1 MISNIDKT
9 ESERLNQKLRDI
21 VTGKYQ
27 SPAKQRNNFF
37 STNLNHVQNEDSNL
51 SIVPNGTKDSNGVKH
66 YTLEKNAPAYL
77 PGAEKLFTVRNN
89 IVENQIKSI
98 NKQSERN
105 EYYTQKY
112 KDTPK
117 TYEGYMNHAAYVG
130 DDEKR
135 WLEEQAAQY
144 ATADDLKKKYN
155 ENNAEMVYLSK
166 AQDNLLNKMKE
177 VDEGGIEYGKYA
189 NKYGKLQIQRDE
201 IALEQKTL
209 PYKISEQARITAI
222 NERNKYYSEKYK
234 DTPKTYEGYMKHA
247 QYVSSDEREWLE
259 KQAEQY
265 ATPEDYK
272 KEADKASADYN
283 YLNSIKADVQGNGGV
298 ASNKLED
305 LISEANTNYN
315 KYKSSARKKEY
326 EEKTKD
332 IIEGDARVR
341 SIVQQ
346 YYAYQKNSEQRKS
359 DNGEAVRIDL
369 KSGNKYT
376 PEQEQRIVE
385 NFNNLANEG
394 YDPKALYTYYD
405 RAMQEQASIE
415 NLQKIQQDAMNN
427 PVGAS
432 AWSVLDNA
440 VGSVGDA
447 FKYIGAGIAEGV
459 TGEYQWINTYDT
471 AAARVNTVRSTVS
484 DKIGADI
491 GNETAGKVASFLYQT
506 GMSLADFA
514 ATLPLN
520 LVPGVGTG
528 LQMVLLSTE
537 AGTAAAKDAYENTGK
552 ASNALMTG
560 VAAGIAEA
568 FFEKFSIEN
577 LKAFEAVSPD
587 SLKSVLKNAGKQM
600 FTEASEEGLTTIA
613 NTMTDC
619 IINGNMSSIAL
630 EYQGYIDEGY
640 TKEEATAKCAENFG
654 KQVLLDAAGGA
665 VSGGVLGGTVSGI
678 SYAKGKINSNIDMKK
693 SAEEIGKEV
702 MSDENFDINLLL
714 EQAKNSSNEKAENI
728 AKSIEKKM
736 SGNKNYKVNSVDV
749 GNLMKLIGA
758 ESLKNTISENTDVKN
773 DGVAANEENIN
784 TISKEEITEHIKYN
798 FGNSHKNG
806 ITATDNKGKSVVIV
820 GFESSARYYGEADNK
835 VRVIADDGRVY
846 NADSLTFN
854 LPEYQSLIN
863 AAKNF
868 DTNGAGTLVQEYGD
882 YVNYKG
888 KESNINNYIDTFT
901 QLYEAGKM
909 GARYNRV
916 AAMKY
921 YGKYIDAIGPQRAM
935 LAVEA
940 GNKDSDLFFNNEEK
954 LARIDRSSNVKAN
967 VYVEK
972 SAEETVNLNEGTR
985 LALEKLSE
993 MTGKEIILTADM
1005 DENGRIDFRN
1015 GKIYIRASLDGNYIL
1030 PVAMHESMHSFRR
1043 ESPKDYRL
1051 IRNFVV
1057 DYLYASGHDVMK
1069 MADNVKINYGD
1080 RLTTNEDCIEE
1091 IVCNSIMAIAGDE
1104 SAMHKALQVAKADEG
1119 VLQKLANAI
1128 KNLASKIKE
1137 FIITHTTNEAAQAF
1151 VNDVK
1156 ALDKL
1161 AEMFSDA
1168 ADNIKAKSEE
1178 VITNEQKN
1186 NTGKGVENVKY
1197 SIDKHF
1203 AEKYD
1208 KWDKKSTGFAFRVG
1222 STSRVLRKLGVN
1234 NKDITWDSSKII
1246 KIKEKHPE
1254 MTDSIIK
1261 QVPNILENPI
1271 IVMESNTVN
1280 GRLVL
1285 FGDVYDSKNNP
1296 VLVALELNPT
1306 DRGGKNLNVIKVAS
1320 AYGKEKNL
1328 QNFINKSKIL
1338 YVEPN
1343 KKRTHMW
1350 LRVNRLQ
1357 LPLLSSSTYGFFN
1370 NSISQNSKNVNTK
1383 NDESSNDI
1391 KYSMGGLKA
1400 ETADKSALEK
1410 AMELEKDGTDSEKI
1424 RKETGWFKGYD
1435 GKWRFEIDNSELEFK
1450 TDIEKNRA
1458 AAIELAKMKVKSAE
1472 LEEKIVNN
1480 TATKAE
1486 ENEYYNLDE
1495 KMIEYRKGVKLSD
1508 VINHPKL
1515 FEAYPQLKNVDVYY
1529 EISSVNRG
1537 VYSSNGNVIMLNPMH
1552 TIDEQKEAII
1562 HEIQHAIQRI
1572 EDFANGSNLEYWKN
1586 LGYSDEEAMA
1596 MYYNTAGEREARDV
1610 SARRDYNAEQ
1620 RKNIRPDIDRKDVV
1634 FANSGD
1640 PVYSA
1645 DENIMQNDFEEK
1657 VDQIENNTYN
1667 SNDVVIMGRTPK
1679 VLQDIGF
1686 NSLPV
1691 AMTKNH
1697 IYSVAVSEAR
1707 AKNEGRY
1714 KKNTNYHDL
1723 GFNTVK
1729 QIYNK
1734 ISDPLMVIAHPDFT
1748 NKESRDS
1755 THKVIALVDLSVNN
1769 KQVIAP
1775 IVVDFESRY
1784 NKKIIDVNLVAT
1796 YFNKNNIHDL
1806 IKEAIAL
1813 ENNNQVG
1820 FYYLDKKRTQSIIK
1834 QKGYQLPSVLNNLSS
1849 NIIIRKI
1856 DSNVNKKINKITQSK
1871 QFVRWFGDWQNS
1883 PKSAS
1888 KVVDGNGEPLVVYHQ
1903 TGNDFTVFDTKHTG
1917 AGEFDSEMPTGIF
1930 MKPTSDNIGL
1940 SGNKQMALY
1949 ANIRNPL
1956 TVNNRAELV
1965 RFYEQNIDGYKEAR
1979 DYISSIDSE
1988 YKQKYEQA
1996 EAEEDAEYSKL
2007 WTAREQG
2014 KITEDEYQKA
2024 IESNALDELEEEW
2037 HNKVNEASKEA
2048 KSLIDDYFRNSNYD
2062 GVIVNNDVGSFGRST
2077 KTYIAF
2083 ENTQVKSATD
2093 NIGTFDGKNPDI
2105 RYSIDDTKQ
2114 EEVDFRKALTREEW
2128 ASFYSSLNKY
2138 NQRDNLKISK
2148 NGILI
2153 PDEHNTQDYKLVYY
2167 NGNYQS
2173 PKVLAVYKLKNFDYT
2188 IHDNQMDFEELL
2200 NELRRSDENDKYAK
2214 AILANNT
2221 KVFGTVFERYGGH
2234 GWVTIDNTRE
2244 SVSDRRNIKET
2255 ADGAGTYENSER
2267 EVSGGLS
2274 EDKISDIRYAI
2285 DDTLNDWLDDL
2296 PEGIDYE
2303 KVVEK
2308 NPVVAVAKIYN
2319 SASKTAES
2327 GLRQSQNV
2335 RLEEKDYLRIADK
2348 IMDKYGIKGKY
2359 NPNYKQELAE
2369 QLTGFI
2375 EHIGEKGSNFTDV
2388 FEELVNDCK
2397 GGILLSGEYDTTLM
2411 KDEREFV
2418 LDLIHDKTL
2427 FIRPRDI
2434 QQIEEDYGSV
2444 ANYRKKMFG
2453 KTNVAIKTKE
2463 SGRGYYIEDVIA
2475 LVEEYYPYLLDEN
2488 ADGDMGYLWLENLV
2502 NNVLKPK
2509 YKNPYFDG
2517 ENSFYE
2523 TPETATVQMAFD
2535 CTTEIIN
2542 QKTSRFKADKRADK
2556 KLIRKLETSQ
2566 KEAVKLATELAATK
2580 NKQYRQELKEA
2591 KERNTELWKTNSELR
2606 QQKNEEHRK
2615 RVEHARQMFR
2625 KNIKEKQKTREQRNK
2640 NAELRKQNEAYR
2652 AIVASNY
2659 RTIREEYNEGR
2670 NKTLYIQ
2677 KLGRM
2682 CDRLTKRLDGKARNN
2697 EYIPDSLKGPI
2708 VDVLRCFTAKNAK
2721 GDTPAVFGEWNRIKE
2736 VGDRVADLER
2746 EYAKLNSGKNP
2757 KLDNQPASFF
2767 DITSIHYKADVME
2780 RLSELS
2786 QKLKGRNIY
2795 TLTSDE
2801 LYAIYD
2807 TMQELE
2813 ESLKDAVQI
2822 IVDGKKQ
2829 NFMALANTAI
2839 EEVKNNKSITDYSKM
2854 RNVVAAPFKQLG
2866 KSYITTHLDPVRYG
2880 RMLSNYNDD
2889 SIIYKMFSDLHKGE
2903 NHAIALQHEA
2913 ISRIKE
2919 VTIKY
2924 SDEVKKIQN
2933 EDVKEFDFRDVE
2945 TGRRVPIT
2953 QGVLLAIYLTDR
2965 QKSGHIHLL
2974 GGTDVSYGNKAK
2986 HFTVLPNF
2994 ELDNMKLKRTAK
3006 EHPNKVR
3013 FTASDLQNIESYV
3026 EKNKVLMELASA
3038 ISEVYNQ
3045 TLKQEINEVSMAKYG
3060 MKIATVKNYYPL
3072 QVYGD
3077 AGKYEKVLETES
3089 YDTRL
3094 KSRGFTKKREW
3105 SSTPIVIEDALR
3117 KYVKQVRE
3125 VSEYCGM
3132 VIPIE
3137 NFKKVYNYSDGTQ
3150 TLHSTIKDRYGVTA
3164 EHYIDKLIGDLQQR
3178 ADTIDNTFLDKI
3190 QSNFMGMKIAFN
3202 FGSMIKQVSAFP
3214 LANRYF
3220 GAKNVSLAAMNLF
3233 RNKVDFDLYDKYTSY
3248 LWYRKEGNG
3257 TVVGELSREMSLVN
3271 KWQDT
3276 FDFVGKMDNR
3286 VVASLLYAAELHVE
3300 QTTDLKKGTDAFYRE
3315 VARQFEKCIDET
3327 QPNNM
3332 VTSKPQYLRNKNL
3345 RRLSLNAFR
3354 SQNMAI
3360 GNTIFDS
3367 FFEMKARMADDKIN
3381 STAESKA
3388 TKKAAVLKFVSCCS
3402 GAISAN
3408 LLLGALSLLSS
3419 ICLYHRWD
3427 DLFDDEGNISAKNIG
3442 FSYINEVLNGIFGS
3456 FAMGD
3461 YLYSAVSSVI
3471 DIGKTYYGLQVMN
3484 VDSINDMVNDLISG
3498 KALDALKTLLDCL
3511 GIPGTNFARFG
3522 SSIYAYYND
3531 VAKGSGRI
3539 ITDSKGNVVTDYLH
3553 YYIVED
3559 KKDGNSSRAEHYE
3572 NMWKEILIEEKGK
3585 TESEA
3590 TDYIKSKIV
3599 TALSADDDIEE
3610 AGVAK
3615 ANGNLADYE
3624 KYRQKVI
3631 DYGFDSKDVQKAIDR
3646 FIKSEAKLVSEI
3658 EDNEDRKQE
3667 LIDNGFNEKGA
3678 EFVINKINESKSYD
3692 ETGSTS
3698 VFDDTSE
3705 ENELVMYSYS
3715 DLFDALINGD
3725 TENYSMIE
3733 NYLIEKGGK
3742 TKQEIKSAMRS
3753 TSRTDKLWGEYIEAS
3768 TGNDRQRTRELVT
3781 QLTRI
3786 YGSWENAKTAL
3797 KKYQNKIK

>member
-37 STNLNHVQNEDSNL
+37 STKLNHVQNEDSNL

-89 IVENQIKSI
+89 IVENQIESI

-117 TYEGYMNHAAYVG
+117 TYEGYMNHAQYVSS
-130 DDEKR
+130 DERK
-135 WLEEQAAQY
+135 WLEKQAEQY
-144 ATADDLKKKYN
+144 ATAEDYKKEADKAKADYNYYKILGEKVKNESVYYQYVSASKYAQQKQSDLQNSADKIEKRMN
-155 ENNAEMVYLSK
+155 E
-166 AQDNLLNKMKE
+166 AQDSERIAESKGKE
-177 VDEGGIEYGKYA
+177 
-189 NKYGKLQIQRDE
+189 
-201 IALEQKTL
+201 
-209 PYKISEQARITAI
+209 
-222 NERNKYYSEKYK
+222 KYYEEKYK

-247 QYVSSDEREWLE
+247 PYVSEEERQWLE
-259 KQAEQY
+259 SQADEF
-265 ATPEDYK
+265 ATSEDYK
-272 KEADKASADYN
+272 KEIEKAKAEHAYLYN
-283 YLNSIKADVQGNGGV
+283 IYKENESNGTTASKSDRKIDDGIISKLNEISKYE
-298 ASNKLED
+298 SKL
-305 LISEANTNYN
+305 
-315 KYKSSARKKEY
+315 RKKEY

-359 DNGEAVRIDL
+359 DNDEAVRIDL

-394 YDPKALYTYYD
+394 YDPKELYTYYD

-447 FKYIGAGIAEGV
+447 FKYIGAGIAEEV

-577 LKAFEAVSPD
+577 LKAFEVVSPD

-600 FTEASEEGLTTIA
+600 FTELTEEGLTTIA
-613 NTMTDC
+613 NTLTDS
-619 IINGNMSSIAL
+619 IINGDMSSIAL

-640 TKEEATAKCAENFG
+640 TKDEATAKCAGSFV

-678 SYAKGKINSNIDMKK
+678 SYAKGKINTNIDMKK

-714 EQAKNSSNEKAENI
+714 EQAKNSSNEKAESI

-773 DGVAANEENIN
+773 DGVTANEGNIN
-784 TISKEEITEHIKYN
+784 TVSKEEITEHIKYN
-798 FGNSHKNG
+798 FGSSHKNG

-854 LPEYQSLIN
+854 LPEYQSLMN

-868 DTNGAGTLVQEYGD
+868 DTNGAGLLLREYGD
-882 YVNYKG
+882 YVNFKG

-954 LARIDRSSNVKAN
+954 LVRIDRSSNVKAN

-972 SAEETVNLNEGTR
+972 SAEETVNLDEGTR

-1015 GKIYIRASLDGNYIL
+1015 SKIYIRASLDGNYIL
-1030 PVAMHESMHSFRR
+1030 PVAMHEAMHSIRR
-1043 ESPKDYRL
+1043 ESLKDYRL

-1080 RLTTNEDCIEE
+1080 RLTTNEDWNEDCIEE

-1161 AEMFSDA
+1161 AEMFSNA

-1186 NTGKGVENVKY
+1186 NTGKGVESGDVKY
-1197 SIDKHF
+1197 SIK
-1203 AEKYD
+1203 ENVKNKVSGEIYD
-1208 KWDKKSTGFAFRVG
+1208 KVVVLDTNIFKGIPPRNWGKTFRNFISKHLIGKKFLTFDENGKEEIIEFAKPNERVTKNGANNSHKVIDKLSRKSDRNSKLVIVHSDEVINISEKENENAEHSHQWLDENGWEFRNAFVMDKYG
-1222 STSRVLRKLGVN
+1222 KIYSVTLNIAKS
-1234 NKDITWDSSKII
+1234 KDGR
-1246 KIKEKHPE
+1246 
-1254 MTDSIIK
+1254 
-1261 QVPNILENPI
+1261 NILYDINKINE
-1271 IVMESNTVN
+1271 V
-1280 GRLVL
+1280 GY
-1285 FGDVYDSKNNP
+1285 GDVLSNAKGKRSSHINP
-1296 VLVALELNPT
+1296 
-1306 DRGGKNLNVIKVAS
+1306 
-1320 AYGKEKNL
+1320 
-1328 QNFINKSKIL
+1328 NF
-1338 YVEPN
+1338 V
-1343 KKRTHMW
+1343 
-1350 LRVNRLQ
+1350 
-1357 LPLLSSSTYGFFN
+1357 N
-1370 NSISQNSKNVNTK
+1370 NSISQSENNVNTK

-1435 GKWRFEIDNSELEFK
+1435 GKWRFEIDDSELEFK

-1472 LEEKIVNN
+1472 LEEKIVND

-1562 HEIQHAIQRI
+1562 HEIQHAIQGI
-1572 EDFANGSNLEYWKN
+1572 ENFANGSNLEYWKN

-1610 SARRDYNAEQ
+1610 SARRDYNEEQ

-1640 PVYSA
+1640 AGYLTDKDFTKYDNLETLDDKEIKVYNKRGWAYGLFNREDMKLLNEKFSELDKRLNGKTDNMLA
-1645 DENIMQNDFEEK
+1645 DGTRVVEI
-1657 VDQIENNTYN
+1657 NNKIVSIGGTYN
-1667 SNDVVIMGRTPK
+1667 DPE
-1679 VLQDIGF
+1679 
-1686 NSLPV
+1686 
-1691 AMTKNH
+1691 
-1697 IYSVAVSEAR
+1697 IYSVFEINAYHEYEAERIKDDIKYVQTGNGRNRYSFEELGKLIENYNGKENVRFYSSTDYSYIRGRTEKGAR
-1707 AKNEGRY
+1707 AISTGDFSRY
-1714 KKNTNYHDL
+1714 GY
-1723 GFNTVK
+1723 
-1729 QIYNK
+1729 
-1734 ISDPLMVIAHPDFT
+1734 
-1748 NKESRDS
+1748 NKES
-1755 THKVIALVDLSVNN
+1755 
-1769 KQVIAP
+1769 
-1775 IVVDFESRY
+1775 
-1784 NKKIIDVNLVAT
+1784 
-1796 YFNKNNIHDL
+1796 NIR
-1806 IKEAIAL
+1806 
-1813 ENNNQVG
+1813 G
-1820 FYYLDKKRTQSIIK
+1820 
-1834 QKGYQLPSVLNNLSS
+1834 
-1849 NIIIRKI
+1849 
-1856 DSNVNKKINKITQSK
+1856 
-1871 QFVRWFGDWQNS
+1871 
-1883 PKSAS
+1883 
-1888 KVVDGNGEPLVVYHQ
+1888 
-1903 TGNDFTVFDTKHTG
+1903 
-1917 AGEFDSEMPTGIF
+1917 
-1930 MKPTSDNIGL
+1930 TSD
-1940 SGNKQMALY
+1940 
-1949 ANIRNPL
+1949 ANAKGE
-1956 TVNNRAELV
+1956 VSAV
-1965 RFYEQNIDGYKEAR
+1965 Q
-1979 DYISSIDSE
+1979 
-1988 YKQKYEQA
+1988 
-1996 EAEEDAEYSKL
+1996 
-2007 WTAREQG
+2007 
-2014 KITEDEYQKA
+2014 
-2024 IESNALDELEEEW
+2024 LDEDTSDI
-2037 HNKVNEASKEA
+2037 K
-2048 KSLIDDYFRNSNYD
+2048 Y
-2062 GVIVNNDVGSFGRST
+2062 
-2077 KTYIAF
+2077 
-2083 ENTQVKSATD
+2083 ATD
-2093 NIGTFDGKNPDI
+2093 
-2105 RYSIDDTKQ
+2105 DT
-2114 EEVDFRKALTREEW
+2114 
-2128 ASFYSSLNKY
+2128 
-2138 NQRDNLKISK
+2138 I
-2148 NGILI
+2148 
-2153 PDEHNTQDYKLVYY
+2153 
-2167 NGNYQS
+2167 
-2173 PKVLAVYKLKNFDYT
+2173 
-2188 IHDNQMDFEELL
+2188 
-2200 NELRRSDENDKYAK
+2200 
-2214 AILANNT
+2214 
-2221 KVFGTVFERYGGH
+2221 
-2234 GWVTIDNTRE
+2234 
-2244 SVSDRRNIKET
+2244 
-2255 ADGAGTYENSER
+2255 
-2267 EVSGGLS
+2267 
-2274 EDKISDIRYAI
+2274 
-2285 DDTLNDWLDDL
+2285 NDWLDDEST
-2296 PEGIDYE
+2296 PQGIDYE
-2303 KVVEK
+2303 KAVEK
-2308 NPVVAVAKIYN
+2308 NPVIAVAKIYK
-2319 SASKTAES
+2319 SAAQTAKS
-2327 GLRQSQNV
+2327 GLAQGKNV
-2335 RLEEKDYLRIADK
+2335 KLDEKEYLRIAGS
-2348 IMDKYGIKGKY
+2348 IMQTYGIKGKY
-2359 NPNYKQELAE
+2359 NPNYKKELAS
-2369 QLTGFI
+2369 QLKNFVDS
-2375 EHIGEKGSNFTDV
+2375 IGKKDANFTDL

-2411 KDEREFV
+2411 KEEREFV
-2418 LDLIHDKTL
+2418 LDMLQGKVLLIK
-2427 FIRPRDI
+2427 PRDV

-2453 KTNVAIKTKE
+2453 KTYVVVKNKE
-2463 SGRGYYIEDVIA
+2463 SGKGYYIEDVITHI
-2475 LVEEYYPYLLDEN
+2475 EENYPYLLNEN
-2488 ADGDMGYLWLENLV
+2488 ADGDMGYLWLEDLV

-2509 YKNPYFDG
+2509 YKNPYFEG

-2523 TPETATVQMAFD
+2523 TPETAAIQMAFE
-2535 CTTEIIN
+2535 CASEIIN
-2542 QKTSRFKADKRADK
+2542 AKAEKLKADTKADK
-2556 KLIRKLETSQ
+2556 KLIKEFETSQ
-2566 KEAVKLATELAATK
+2566 KEAINIATEIAEAK

-2591 KERNTELWKTNSELR
+2591 KERNIKLWKRNAKLSKQMKSLSIYKLYEDQKDKNTVLR
-2606 QQKNEEHRK
+2606 GKN
-2615 RVEHARQMFR
+2615 AY
-2625 KNIKEKQKTREQRNK
+2625 RNK
-2640 NAELRKQNEAYR
+2640 IIKAQK
-2652 AIVASNY
+2652 AIIASHY
-2659 RTIREEYNEGR
+2659 KTIREEYNENR
-2670 NKTLYIQ
+2670 EKTLYLN
-2677 KLGRM
+2677 KLGKM
-2682 CDRLTKRLDGKARNN
+2682 CDRLTKRLDGKAKNN
-2697 EYIPDSLKGPI
+2697 EYIPDNLKGPI
-2708 VDVLRCFTAKNAK
+2708 IDVLSCFTVKNAKNA
-2721 GDTPAVFGEWNRIKE
+2721 TPGYFGEWNRLKE
-2736 VGDRVADLER
+2736 VGERVAELESAYR
-2746 EYAKLNSGKNP
+2746 ELNKDKSANEEKS
-2757 KLDNQPASFF
+2757 KSSFI
-2767 DITSIHYKADVME
+2767 DIESIHYKVGVMKQLE
-2780 RLSELS
+2780 N
-2786 QKLKGRNIY
+2786 LKALVKGHNIY
-2795 TLTSDE
+2795 TLTSNE
-2801 LYAIYD
+2801 LVAIYD
-2807 TMQELE
+2807 TMQMLD
-2813 ESLKDAVQI
+2813 ESLRDAVQI
-2822 IVDGKKQ
+2822 IVDGRKQ
-2829 NFMALANTAI
+2829 NFMELANEAMQ
-2839 EEVKNNKSITDYSKM
+2839 EVKNNKARVDYSKM
-2854 RNVVAAPFKQLG
+2854 KNVLAAPAKQLG
-2866 KSYITTHLDPVRYG
+2866 KSFVATHLDPVRYG
-2880 RMLSNYNDD
+2880 RMLSNYHDD
-2889 SIIYKMFSDLHKGE
+2889 SIIYKLFSGLHEGE
-2903 NHAIALQHEA
+2903 NKAITIQQKA
-2913 ISRIKE
+2913 INRIKK
-2919 VTIKY
+2919 VTLKYKKEIKG
-2924 SDEVKKIQN
+2924 IQN
-2933 EDVKEFDFRDVE
+2933 EDVKEFDFRDAV
-2945 TGRRVPIT
+2945 TGKRVPIT
-2953 QGVLLAIYLTDR
+2953 KGVLLAIYLTDR

-2974 GGTDVSYGNKAK
+2974 GGTEETYANKAE
-2986 HFTVLPNF
+2986 HYTVLPNL
-2994 ELDNMKLKRTAK
+2994 ELSNKNLKRTAN
-3006 EHPNKVR
+3006 ENSHKVR
-3013 FTASDLQNIESYV
+3013 FNVESLKRIEKYVQND
-3026 EKNKVLMELASA
+3026 KVLMELATA

-3060 MKIATVKNYYPL
+3060 MKIATVKDYYPL
-3072 QVYGD
+3072 QVYRD
-3077 AGKYEKVLETES
+3077 AGKYEKNLETEFH
-3089 YDTRL
+3089 DTRL
-3094 KSRGFTKKREW
+3094 KSRGFTKQRQW
-3105 SSTPIVIEDALR
+3105 SATPIVIDDALR
-3117 KYVKQVRE
+3117 NFVKQVKS
-3125 VSEYCGM
+3125 VSEYCGLL
-3132 VIPIE
+3132 IPIE
-3137 NFKKVYNYSDGTQ
+3137 NFKKVYNYSDGSA
-3150 TLHSTIKDRYGVTA
+3150 TLHSTIKERYGVSA
-3164 EHYIDKLIGDLQQR
+3164 EHYIDKLIGDLQNR
-3178 ADTIDNTFLDKI
+3178 ADTTDRTILDKI

-3233 RNKVDFDLYDKYTSY
+3233 RNKVDVDLYDKYTSY

-3257 TVVGELSREMSLVN
+3257 TVIGELSKEMSLTSKGMGFLDIVS
-3271 KWQDT
+3271 
-3276 FDFVGKMDNR
+3276 KMDNR
-3286 VVASLLYAAELHVE
+3286 VVTSLLYAAELHVE
-3300 QTTDLKKGTDAFYRE
+3300 QTTDLKRGTDAFYRE

-3332 VTSKPQYLRNKNL
+3332 MTSKPQYLRNKAL
-3345 RRLSLNAFR
+3345 RLLSLNAFR

-3360 GNTIFDS
+3360 GNTMLDS
-3367 FFEMKARMADDKIN
+3367 FLEMKARMNDYKNN
-3381 STAESKA
+3381 STVEA
-3388 TKKAAVLKFVSCCS
+3388 KKARKEAILKFVSCCS

-3427 DLFDDEGNISAKNIG
+3427 DLFEDEGNISAKNIG
-3442 FSYINEVLNGIFGS
+3442 LSYINEVLNGIFGS

-3461 YLYSAVSSVI
+3461 YLYDAVSSAI
-3471 DIGKTYYGLQVMN
+3471 DKDKTFYGLQVMS
-3484 VDSINDMVNDLISG
+3484 VDSINDMIQNITSG
-3498 KALDALKTLLDCL
+3498 KYWEFVKVFFDCV
-3511 GIPGTNFARFG
+3511 GVPVTNAARLAT
-3522 SSIYAYYND
+3522 SAMAYSKDLTN
-3531 VAKGSGRI
+3531 GRI
-3539 ITDSKGNVVTDYLH
+3539 ITDNKGNVNTDYLH

-3559 KKDGNSSRAEHYE
+3559 KKSGNDTRAEHYE
-3572 NMWKEILIEEKGK
+3572 NMWKEILIEEEGK

-3590 TDYIKSKIV
+3590 TSYIKNKIV

-3631 DYGFDSKDVQKAIDR
+3631 DCGFDSKDVQKAIDR

-3678 EFVINKINESKSYD
+3678 EFVINKINESKSDD

-3705 ENELVMYSYS
+3705 ENELVMYRYS

-3742 TKQEIKSAMRS
+3742 TKKEIKSAMRS

>member
-37 STNLNHVQNEDSNL
+37 STKLNHVQNEDSNL

-135 WLEEQAAQY
+135 WLEEQAEQY
-144 ATADDLKKKYN
+144 ATADDYKREAAKAKADYNYYKILGEKVKNDSVYYQYVSASKYAQQKQSDLQNSADKIEKRMN
-155 ENNAEMVYLSK
+155 E
-166 AQDNLLNKMKE
+166 AQDSERIAESKGKE
-177 VDEGGIEYGKYA
+177 
-189 NKYGKLQIQRDE
+189 
-201 IALEQKTL
+201 
-209 PYKISEQARITAI
+209 
-222 NERNKYYSEKYK
+222 KYYEEKYK

-247 QYVSSDEREWLE
+247 PYVSEEERQWLE
-259 KQAEQY
+259 SQADEF
-265 ATPEDYK
+265 ATSEDYK
-272 KEADKASADYN
+272 KEIEKAKAEHAYLYN
-283 YLNSIKADVQGNGGV
+283 IYKENESNGTTVSKSDAKVEDSIISKLNEISKYE
-298 ASNKLED
+298 SKL
-305 LISEANTNYN
+305 
-315 KYKSSARKKEY
+315 RKKEY

-359 DNGEAVRIDL
+359 DNDEAVRIDL

-394 YDPKALYTYYD
+394 YDPKELYTYYD

-447 FKYIGAGIAEGV
+447 FKYIGAGIAEEV

-491 GNETAGKVASFLYQT
+491 GNETAGKVSSFLYQT

-613 NTMTDC
+613 NTLTDS
-619 IINGNMSSIAL
+619 IINGDMSAIAL

-640 TKEEATAKCAENFG
+640 TKDEATAKCAENFG

-665 VSGGVLGGTVSGI
+665 VSGGVLGGSVSGI
-678 SYAKGKINSNIDMKK
+678 SYAKGKINTNIDMKK

-714 EQAKNSSNEKAENI
+714 EQAKNSGSEKAVSI

-773 DGVAANEENIN
+773 DGVAANEGNIN
-784 TISKEEITEHIKYN
+784 TVSKEEITEHIKYN

-854 LPEYQSLIN
+854 LLEYQSLMN

-868 DTNGAGTLVQEYGD
+868 DTNGAGLLLQEYGD
-882 YVNYKG
+882 YVNFKG

-1043 ESPKDYRL
+1043 ESLKDYRL

-1161 AEMFSDA
+1161 AEMFSNA

-1186 NTGKGVENVKY
+1186 NTGKGVESGDVKY
-1197 SIDKHF
+1197 SIK
-1203 AEKYD
+1203 ENVKNKVSGEIYD
-1208 KWDKKSTGFAFRVG
+1208 KVVVLDTNIFKGIPPRNWGKTFRNFISKHLIGKKFLTFDENGKEEIIEFAKPNERVTKNGANNSHKVIDKLSRKSDRNSKLVIVHSDEVINISEKENENAEHSHQWLDENGWEFRNAFVMDKYG
-1222 STSRVLRKLGVN
+1222 KIYSVTLNIAKS
-1234 NKDITWDSSKII
+1234 KDGR
-1246 KIKEKHPE
+1246 
-1254 MTDSIIK
+1254 
-1261 QVPNILENPI
+1261 NILYDINKINE
-1271 IVMESNTVN
+1271 V
-1280 GRLVL
+1280 GY
-1285 FGDVYDSKNNP
+1285 GDVLSNAKGKRSSHINP
-1296 VLVALELNPT
+1296 
-1306 DRGGKNLNVIKVAS
+1306 
-1320 AYGKEKNL
+1320 
-1328 QNFINKSKIL
+1328 NF
-1338 YVEPN
+1338 V
-1343 KKRTHMW
+1343 
-1350 LRVNRLQ
+1350 
-1357 LPLLSSSTYGFFN
+1357 N
-1370 NSISQNSKNVNTK
+1370 NSISQSKNNVNTK

-1450 TDIEKNRA
+1450 TDIKKNRA

-1552 TIDEQKEAII
+1552 TIDEQKESII
-1562 HEIQHAIQRI
+1562 HEIQHAIQGI
-1572 EDFANGSNLEYWKN
+1572 ENFANGSNLEYWKN

-1645 DENIMQNDFEEK
+1645 DENIMQKDFEEK

-1667 SNDVVIMGRTPK
+1667 SNDVVIMGKTPK
-1679 VLQDIGF
+1679 ILQDIGL

-1707 AKNEGRY
+1707 AKSEGRY
-1714 KKNTNYHDL
+1714 KKNTNYHNL

-1729 QIYNK
+1729 KIYEK
-1734 ISDPLMVIAHPDFT
+1734 ISNPLMIIAHPDFT
-1748 NKESRDS
+1748 NKASRDS
-1755 THKVIALVDLSVNN
+1755 THKVIVLVDLSVNN

-1775 IVVDFESRY
+1775 IAVDFEGIY

-1796 YFNKNNIHDL
+1796 YFNKNNINDL

-1813 ENNNQVG
+1813 ENDNKIG

-1834 QKGYQLPSVLNNLSS
+1834 HAGYQLPRILNNLSS

-1856 DSNVNKKINKITQSK
+1856 DSNVNKKINKITQSQ
-1871 QFVRWFGDWQNS
+1871 QFVRWFGDWQNK
-1883 PKSAS
+1883 PKTAS

-1930 MKPTSDNIGL
+1930 MKPTSDNIGV

-2048 KSLIDDYFRNSNYD
+2048 KSLIDDYFKTSKYD
-2062 GVIVNNDVGSFGRST
+2062 GVIVKNDAGSFGRTT

-2083 ENTQVKSATD
+2083 SNTQVKSATD
-2093 NIGTFDGKNPDI
+2093 NIGTFDGRNSDI
-2105 RYSIDDTKQ
+2105 KYATDDT
-2114 EEVDFRKALTREEW
+2114 
-2128 ASFYSSLNKY
+2128 
-2138 NQRDNLKISK
+2138 I
-2148 NGILI
+2148 
-2153 PDEHNTQDYKLVYY
+2153 
-2167 NGNYQS
+2167 
-2173 PKVLAVYKLKNFDYT
+2173 
-2188 IHDNQMDFEELL
+2188 
-2200 NELRRSDENDKYAK
+2200 
-2214 AILANNT
+2214 
-2221 KVFGTVFERYGGH
+2221 
-2234 GWVTIDNTRE
+2234 
-2244 SVSDRRNIKET
+2244 
-2255 ADGAGTYENSER
+2255 
-2267 EVSGGLS
+2267 
-2274 EDKISDIRYAI
+2274 
-2285 DDTLNDWLDDL
+2285 NDWLDDEST
-2296 PEGIDYE
+2296 PQGIDYE
-2303 KVVEK
+2303 KAVEK
-2308 NPVVAVAKIYN
+2308 NPVIAVAKIYK
-2319 SASKTAES
+2319 SAAQTAKS
-2327 GLRQSQNV
+2327 GLAQGKNV
-2335 RLEEKDYLRIADK
+2335 KLDEKEYLRIAGS
-2348 IMDKYGIKGKY
+2348 IMQTYGIKGKY
-2359 NPNYKQELAE
+2359 NPNYKKELAS
-2369 QLTGFI
+2369 QLKNFVDS
-2375 EHIGEKGSNFTDV
+2375 IGKKDANFTDL
-2388 FEELVNDCK
+2388 FEEFVNDCK
-2397 GGILLSGEYDTTLM
+2397 GGILLSGEYDKTLM
-2411 KDEREFV
+2411 REEREFV

-2453 KTNVAIKTKE
+2453 KTYVAVKNKE
-2463 SGRGYYIEDVIA
+2463 SGKGYYIEDVITHI
-2475 LVEEYYPYLLDEN
+2475 EENYPYLLNEN
-2488 ADGDMGYLWLENLV
+2488 ADGDMGYLWLEDLV

-2509 YKNPYFDG
+2509 YKNPYFEG

-2523 TPETATVQMAFD
+2523 TPETAAIQMAFE
-2535 CTTEIIN
+2535 CASKIIN
-2542 QKTSRFKADKRADK
+2542 AKTEKLKADTKADK
-2556 KLIRKLETSQ
+2556 KLIKEIETSQ
-2566 KEAVKLATELAATK
+2566 KEAINIATEIAEAK

-2591 KERNTELWKTNSELR
+2591 KERNTELWKRNAKLSQE
-2606 QQKNEEHRK
+2606 KKEEHRK
-2615 RVEHARQMFR
+2615 RVEHSRELFSR
-2625 KNIKEKQKTREQRNK
+2625 LNKEKSKVRVEKNK
-2640 NAELRKQNEAYR
+2640 NAYRNKIIEAQK
-2652 AIVASNY
+2652 AIIASHY
-2659 RTIREEYNEGR
+2659 KTIREEYNENR
-2670 NKTLYIQ
+2670 EKTLYLN
-2677 KLGRM
+2677 KLGKM
-2682 CDRLTKRLDGKARNN
+2682 CDRLTKRLDGKAKNN
-2697 EYIPDSLKGPI
+2697 EYIPDNLKGPI
-2708 VDVLRCFTAKNAK
+2708 IDVLSCFTVKNAKNA
-2721 GDTPAVFGEWNRIKE
+2721 TPGYFGEWNRLKE
-2736 VGDRVADLER
+2736 VGERVAELESAYR
-2746 EYAKLNSGKNP
+2746 ELNKDKSANEEKS
-2757 KLDNQPASFF
+2757 KSSFI
-2767 DITSIHYKADVME
+2767 DIESIHYKVGVMKQLE
-2780 RLSELS
+2780 N
-2786 QKLKGRNIY
+2786 LKALVKGHNIY
-2795 TLTSDE
+2795 TLTSNE
-2801 LYAIYD
+2801 LVAIYD
-2807 TMQELE
+2807 TMQMLD

-2822 IVDGKKQ
+2822 IVDGRKQ
-2829 NFMALANTAI
+2829 NFMALANEAMQ
-2839 EEVKNNKSITDYSKM
+2839 EVKNNKSITDYSKM

-2866 KSYITTHLDPVRYG
+2866 KSYITTHLDTVRYG
-2880 RMLSNYNDD
+2880 RMLSNYHDD
-2889 SIIYKMFSDLHKGE
+2889 SIIYKLFSGLHEGE
-2903 NHAIALQHEA
+2903 NKAITIQQKA

-2919 VTIKY
+2919 VTLKYEKEIKG
-2924 SDEVKKIQN
+2924 IQN

-2953 QGVLLAIYLTDR
+2953 KGVLLAIYLTDR

-2974 GGTDVSYGNKAK
+2974 GGTEETYANKEG
-2986 HFTVLPNF
+2986 HYTVLPNL
-2994 ELDNMKLKRTAK
+2994 ELSNKKLKRTAT
-3006 EHPNKVR
+3006 ENSHKVR
-3013 FTASDLQNIESYV
+3013 FNVESLKRIEKYVQND
-3026 EKNKVLMELASA
+3026 KVLMELATA

-3060 MKIATVKNYYPL
+3060 MKIATVKDYYPL
-3072 QVYGD
+3072 QVYRD
-3077 AGKYEKVLETES
+3077 AGKYEKNLETEFH
-3089 YDTRL
+3089 DTRL
-3094 KSRGFTKKREW
+3094 KSRGFTKQRQW
-3105 SSTPIVIEDALR
+3105 SATPIVIDDALR
-3117 KYVKQVRE
+3117 NFVKQVKS
-3125 VSEYCGM
+3125 VSEYCGLL
-3132 VIPIE
+3132 IPIE
-3137 NFKKVYNYSDGTQ
+3137 NFKKVYNYSDGSA
-3150 TLHSTIKDRYGVTA
+3150 TLHSTIKERYGVSA
-3164 EHYIDKLIGDLQQR
+3164 EHYIDKLIGDLQNR
-3178 ADTIDNTFLDKI
+3178 ADTTDRTILDKI

-3233 RNKVDFDLYDKYTSY
+3233 RNKVDFDLYNKYTSY

-3257 TVVGELSREMSLVN
+3257 TVIGELSKEMSLTN
-3271 KWQDT
+3271 KGMGFLDI
-3276 FDFVGKMDNR
+3276 VSKMDNR
-3286 VVASLLYAAELHVE
+3286 VVSSLLYAAELHVE

-3315 VARQFEKCIDET
+3315 VARQFEKCIDES

-3332 VTSKPQYLRNKNL
+3332 ITSKPQYLRNKAL
-3345 RRLSLNAFR
+3345 RLLSLNAFR

-3360 GNTIFDS
+3360 GNTMLDS
-3367 FFEMKARMADDKIN
+3367 FLEMKARMNDYKNN
-3381 STAESKA
+3381 STVEA
-3388 TKKAAVLKFVSCCS
+3388 KKARKEAILKFVSCCA
-3402 GAISAN
+3402 GAFCSN

-3442 FSYINEVLNGIFGS
+3442 LSYINEVLNGIFGS

-3461 YLYSAVSSVI
+3461 YLYDAVSSAI
-3471 DIGKTYYGLQVMN
+3471 DKDKTFYGLQVMS
-3484 VDSINDMVNDLISG
+3484 VDSINDMIQNITSG
-3498 KALDALKTLLDCL
+3498 KYWEFLKVFGDCV
-3511 GIPGTNFARFG
+3511 GVPVTNAARLIT
-3522 SSIYAYYND
+3522 SAMAYSKDLTN
-3531 VAKGSGRI
+3531 GRI
-3539 ITDSKGNVVTDYLH
+3539 ITDNKGNVNTDYLH

-3559 KKDGNSSRAEHYE
+3559 KKSGNDTRAEHYE

-3590 TDYIKSKIV
+3590 TSYIKNKIV

-3658 EDNEDRKQE
+3658 EGEDERKQE
-3667 LIDNGFNEKGA
+3667 LMDNGFNENGA
-3678 EFVINKINESKSYD
+3678 EFVINKINESKSDD
-3692 ETGSTS
+3692 ETVSTS

-3705 ENELVMYSYS
+3705 ENELVMYRYS

-3742 TKQEIKSAMRS
+3742 TKKEIKSAMRS

>member
-1 MISNIDKT
+1 
-9 ESERLNQKLRDI
+9 
-21 VTGKYQ
+21 
-27 SPAKQRNNFF
+27 
-37 STNLNHVQNEDSNL
+37 
-51 SIVPNGTKDSNGVKH
+51 
-66 YTLEKNAPAYL
+66 
-77 PGAEKLFTVRNN
+77 
-89 IVENQIKSI
+89 
-98 NKQSERN
+98 
-105 EYYTQKY
+105 
-112 KDTPK
+112 
-117 TYEGYMNHAAYVG
+117 
-130 DDEKR
+130 
-135 WLEEQAAQY
+135 
-144 ATADDLKKKYN
+144 
-155 ENNAEMVYLSK
+155 
-166 AQDNLLNKMKE
+166 
-177 VDEGGIEYGKYA
+177 
-189 NKYGKLQIQRDE
+189 
-201 IALEQKTL
+201 
-209 PYKISEQARITAI
+209 
-222 NERNKYYSEKYK
+222 
-234 DTPKTYEGYMKHA
+234 
-247 QYVSSDEREWLE
+247 
-259 KQAEQY
+259 
-265 ATPEDYK
+265 
-272 KEADKASADYN
+272 
-283 YLNSIKADVQGNGGV
+283 
-298 ASNKLED
+298 
-305 LISEANTNYN
+305 
-315 KYKSSARKKEY
+315 
-326 EEKTKD
+326 
-332 IIEGDARVR
+332 
-341 SIVQQ
+341 
-346 YYAYQKNSEQRKS
+346 
-359 DNGEAVRIDL
+359 
-369 KSGNKYT
+369 
-376 PEQEQRIVE
+376 
-385 NFNNLANEG
+385 
-394 YDPKALYTYYD
+394 
-405 RAMQEQASIE
+405 
-415 NLQKIQQDAMNN
+415 
-427 PVGAS
+427 
-432 AWSVLDNA
+432 
-440 VGSVGDA
+440 
-447 FKYIGAGIAEGV
+447 
-459 TGEYQWINTYDT
+459 
-471 AAARVNTVRSTVS
+471 
-484 DKIGADI
+484 
-491 GNETAGKVASFLYQT
+491 
-506 GMSLADFA
+506 
-514 ATLPLN
+514 
-520 LVPGVGTG
+520 
-528 LQMVLLSTE
+528 
-537 AGTAAAKDAYENTGK
+537 
-552 ASNALMTG
+552 
-560 VAAGIAEA
+560 
-568 FFEKFSIEN
+568 
-577 LKAFEAVSPD
+577 
-587 SLKSVLKNAGKQM
+587 M

-665 VSGGVLGGTVSGI
+665 VSGGVLGGSVSGI
-678 SYAKGKINSNIDMKK
+678 SYAKGKINTNIDMKK

-702 MSDENFDINLLL
+702 MSGENFDINLLL
-714 EQAKNSSNEKAENI
+714 EQAKNSGSEKAVSI

-854 LPEYQSLIN
+854 LPEYQSLMN

-882 YVNYKG
+882 YVNFKG
-888 KESNINNYIDTFT
+888 KESDINNYIDTFT

-1156 ALDKL
+1156 VLDKL

-1186 NTGKGVENVKY
+1186 NTDKGVENVKY

-1306 DRGGKNLNVIKVAS
+1306 DRGGKSLNVIKVAS

-1435 GKWRFEIDNSELEFK
+1435 GKWRFEIDNSELKFK

-1562 HEIQHAIQRI
+1562 HEIQHAIQGI
-1572 EDFANGSNLEYWKN
+1572 EDFANGSSLEYWEN

-1596 MYYNTAGEREARDV
+1596 MYYNTGGEREARDV

-1640 PVYSA
+1640 AGYSA

-1775 IVVDFESRY
+1775 ILVDYESIY
-1784 NKKIIDVNLVAT
+1784 SKKRMDVNLVAT
-1796 YFNKNNIHDL
+1796 YFNKNNINDL

-1834 QKGYQLPSVLNNLSS
+1834 RTGYQLPRRLNNLSS

-1856 DSNVNKKINKITQSK
+1856 DSNVNKKINKITQSQ
-1871 QFVRWFGDWQNS
+1871 QFVRWFGDWQNK
-1883 PKSAS
+1883 PKTAS

-1930 MKPTSDNIGL
+1930 MKPTNSNIGL

-2037 HNKVNEASKEA
+2037 HNKVNEASKKA

-2083 ENTQVKSATD
+2083 ENTQVKSATN
-2093 NIGTFDGKNPDI
+2093 NIGTFDGKNP
-2105 RYSIDDTKQ
+2105 
-2114 EEVDFRKALTREEW
+2114 
-2128 ASFYSSLNKY
+2128 
-2138 NQRDNLKISK
+2138 
-2148 NGILI
+2148 
-2153 PDEHNTQDYKLVYY
+2153 
-2167 NGNYQS
+2167 
-2173 PKVLAVYKLKNFDYT
+2173 
-2188 IHDNQMDFEELL
+2188 
-2200 NELRRSDENDKYAK
+2200 
-2214 AILANNT
+2214 
-2221 KVFGTVFERYGGH
+2221 
-2234 GWVTIDNTRE
+2234 
-2244 SVSDRRNIKET
+2244 
-2255 ADGAGTYENSER
+2255 
-2267 EVSGGLS
+2267 
-2274 EDKISDIRYAI
+2274 DIRYAI

-2388 FEELVNDCK
+2388 FEEMVNDCK

-2444 ANYRKKMFG
+2444 AKYRKKMFG

-2523 TPETATVQMAFD
+2523 TPETAAVQMAFD

-2542 QKTSRFKADKRADK
+2542 QQTSRFKADKNM
-2556 KLIRKLETSQ
+2556 LIGMIIVVTFRSDGFGKQIHPVGTAAQGNFPKRRKIFNG
-2566 KEAVKLATELAATK
+2566 KEILCCTLS
-2580 NKQYRQELKEA
+2580 L
-2591 KERNTELWKTNSELR
+2591 S
-2606 QQKNEEHRK
+2606 
-2615 RVEHARQMFR
+2615 
-2625 KNIKEKQKTREQRNK
+2625 
-2640 NAELRKQNEAYR
+2640 R
-2652 AIVASNY
+2652 AI
-2659 RTIREEYNEGR
+2659 
-2670 NKTLYIQ
+2670 
-2677 KLGRM
+2677 
-2682 CDRLTKRLDGKARNN
+2682 
-2697 EYIPDSLKGPI
+2697 
-2708 VDVLRCFTAKNAK
+2708 
-2721 GDTPAVFGEWNRIKE
+2721 
-2736 VGDRVADLER
+2736 
-2746 EYAKLNSGKNP
+2746 
-2757 KLDNQPASFF
+2757 
-2767 DITSIHYKADVME
+2767 
-2780 RLSELS
+2780 
-2786 QKLKGRNIY
+2786 
-2795 TLTSDE
+2795 
-2801 LYAIYD
+2801 
-2807 TMQELE
+2807 
-2813 ESLKDAVQI
+2813 
-2822 IVDGKKQ
+2822 
-2829 NFMALANTAI
+2829 
-2839 EEVKNNKSITDYSKM
+2839 
-2854 RNVVAAPFKQLG
+2854 
-2866 KSYITTHLDPVRYG
+2866 
-2880 RMLSNYNDD
+2880 
-2889 SIIYKMFSDLHKGE
+2889 
-2903 NHAIALQHEA
+2903 
-2913 ISRIKE
+2913 
-2919 VTIKY
+2919 
-2924 SDEVKKIQN
+2924 
-2933 EDVKEFDFRDVE
+2933 
-2945 TGRRVPIT
+2945 
-2953 QGVLLAIYLTDR
+2953 
-2965 QKSGHIHLL
+2965 
-2974 GGTDVSYGNKAK
+2974 
-2986 HFTVLPNF
+2986 
-2994 ELDNMKLKRTAK
+2994 
-3006 EHPNKVR
+3006 
-3013 FTASDLQNIESYV
+3013 
-3026 EKNKVLMELASA
+3026 
-3038 ISEVYNQ
+3038 
-3045 TLKQEINEVSMAKYG
+3045 
-3060 MKIATVKNYYPL
+3060 
-3072 QVYGD
+3072 
-3077 AGKYEKVLETES
+3077 
-3089 YDTRL
+3089 
-3094 KSRGFTKKREW
+3094 
-3105 SSTPIVIEDALR
+3105 
-3117 KYVKQVRE
+3117 
-3125 VSEYCGM
+3125 
-3132 VIPIE
+3132 
-3137 NFKKVYNYSDGTQ
+3137 
-3150 TLHSTIKDRYGVTA
+3150 
-3164 EHYIDKLIGDLQQR
+3164 
-3178 ADTIDNTFLDKI
+3178 
-3190 QSNFMGMKIAFN
+3190 
-3202 FGSMIKQVSAFP
+3202 
-3214 LANRYF
+3214 
-3220 GAKNVSLAAMNLF
+3220 
-3233 RNKVDFDLYDKYTSY
+3233 
-3248 LWYRKEGNG
+3248 
-3257 TVVGELSREMSLVN
+3257 
-3271 KWQDT
+3271 
-3276 FDFVGKMDNR
+3276 
-3286 VVASLLYAAELHVE
+3286 
-3300 QTTDLKKGTDAFYRE
+3300 
-3315 VARQFEKCIDET
+3315 
-3327 QPNNM
+3327 
-3332 VTSKPQYLRNKNL
+3332 
-3345 RRLSLNAFR
+3345 
-3354 SQNMAI
+3354 
-3360 GNTIFDS
+3360 
-3367 FFEMKARMADDKIN
+3367 
-3381 STAESKA
+3381 
-3388 TKKAAVLKFVSCCS
+3388 
-3402 GAISAN
+3402 
-3408 LLLGALSLLSS
+3408 
-3419 ICLYHRWD
+3419 
-3427 DLFDDEGNISAKNIG
+3427 
-3442 FSYINEVLNGIFGS
+3442 
-3456 FAMGD
+3456 
-3461 YLYSAVSSVI
+3461 
-3471 DIGKTYYGLQVMN
+3471 
-3484 VDSINDMVNDLISG
+3484 
-3498 KALDALKTLLDCL
+3498 
-3511 GIPGTNFARFG
+3511 NFARLQPFNLFLRLN
-3522 SSIYAYYND
+3522 IHKLNLTC
-3531 VAKGSGRI
+3531 VVKHRI
-3539 ITDSKGNVVTDYLH
+3539 GDSLMYHNARY
-3553 YYIVED
+3553 
-3559 KKDGNSSRAEHYE
+3559 RC
-3572 NMWKEILIEEKGK
+3572 
-3585 TESEA
+3585 
-3590 TDYIKSKIV
+3590 
-3599 TALSADDDIEE
+3599 
-3610 AGVAK
+3610 
-3615 ANGNLADYE
+3615 NG
-3624 KYRQKVI
+3624 VI
-3631 DYGFDSKDVQKAIDR
+3631 DFRY
-3646 FIKSEAKLVSEI
+3646 
-3658 EDNEDRKQE
+3658 
-3667 LIDNGFNEKGA
+3667 A
-3678 EFVINKINESKSYD
+3678 ERLPWYKR
-3692 ETGSTS
+3692 
-3698 VFDDTSE
+3698 
-3705 ENELVMYSYS
+3705 
-3715 DLFDALINGD
+3715 LFPH
-3725 TENYSMIE
+3725 
-3733 NYLIEKGGK
+3733 
-3742 TKQEIKSAMRS
+3742 
-3753 TSRTDKLWGEYIEAS
+3753 
-3768 TGNDRQRTRELVT
+3768 
-3781 QLTRI
+3781 
-3786 YGSWENAKTAL
+3786 
-3797 KKYQNKIK
+3797 

>member
-117 TYEGYMNHAAYVG
+117 TYEGYMNHA
-130 DDEKR
+130 
-135 WLEEQAAQY
+135 
-144 ATADDLKKKYN
+144 
-155 ENNAEMVYLSK
+155 
-166 AQDNLLNKMKE
+166 
-177 VDEGGIEYGKYA
+177 
-189 NKYGKLQIQRDE
+189 
-201 IALEQKTL
+201 
-209 PYKISEQARITAI
+209 
-222 NERNKYYSEKYK
+222 
-234 DTPKTYEGYMKHA
+234 

-265 ATPEDYK
+265 ATADDYKREAAKAKADYNYYKILGEKVKNDSVYYQYVSASKYAQQKQSDLQNSADKIKDRKDEADNRIKAAESKGKEKYYEEKYKDTPKTYEGYMKHAPYVSEEERQWLESQADEFATSEDYK
-272 KEADKASADYN
+272 KEIEKAKAEHAYLYN
-283 YLNSIKADVQGNGGV
+283 IYKENESNGTTASKSDAKVEDSIISKLNEISKYE
-298 ASNKLED
+298 SKL
-305 LISEANTNYN
+305 
-315 KYKSSARKKEY
+315 RKKEY

-332 IIEGDARVR
+332 IIDGDARVR

-359 DNGEAVRIDL
+359 DNDEAVRIDL

-447 FKYIGAGIAEGV
+447 FKYIGAGIAENV

-600 FTEASEEGLTTIA
+600 FTEASEEGLTTIT

-665 VSGGVLGGTVSGI
+665 VSGGVLGGSVSGI
-678 SYAKGKINSNIDMKK
+678 SYAKGKINTNIDMKK

-773 DGVAANEENIN
+773 DGVTANKENIN
-784 TISKEEITEHIKYN
+784 TVSKEEITEHIKYN

-854 LPEYQSLIN
+854 LPEYQSLMN

-882 YVNYKG
+882 YVNFKG
-888 KESNINNYIDTFT
+888 KESDINNYIDTFT

-972 SAEETVNLNEGTR
+972 SAEEMVNLDEGTR

-1161 AEMFSDA
+1161 AEMFSNA

-1186 NTGKGVENVKY
+1186 NTGKGVESGDVKY
-1197 SIDKHF
+1197 SIK
-1203 AEKYD
+1203 ENVKNKVSGEIYD
-1208 KWDKKSTGFAFRVG
+1208 KVVVLDTNIFKGIPPRNWGKTFRNFISKHLIGKKFLTFDENGKEEIIEFAKPNERVTKNGANNSHKVIDKLSRKSDRNSKLVIVHSDEVINISEKENENAEHSHQWLDENGWEFRNAFVMDKYG
-1222 STSRVLRKLGVN
+1222 KIYSVTLNIAKS
-1234 NKDITWDSSKII
+1234 KDGR
-1246 KIKEKHPE
+1246 
-1254 MTDSIIK
+1254 
-1261 QVPNILENPI
+1261 NILYDINKINE
-1271 IVMESNTVN
+1271 V
-1280 GRLVL
+1280 GY
-1285 FGDVYDSKNNP
+1285 GDVLSNAKGKRSSHINP
-1296 VLVALELNPT
+1296 
-1306 DRGGKNLNVIKVAS
+1306 
-1320 AYGKEKNL
+1320 
-1328 QNFINKSKIL
+1328 NF
-1338 YVEPN
+1338 V
-1343 KKRTHMW
+1343 T
-1350 LRVNRLQ
+1350 
-1357 LPLLSSSTYGFFN
+1357 
-1370 NSISQNSKNVNTK
+1370 NSISQSKNNVNTK

-1400 ETADKSALEK
+1400 ETADKSALKK

-1472 LEEKIVNN
+1472 LEEKIVND

-1562 HEIQHAIQRI
+1562 HEIQHAIQGI
-1572 EDFANGSNLEYWKN
+1572 ENFANGSNLEYWKN

-1645 DENIMQNDFEEK
+1645 NENIMQNDFEEK

-1667 SNDVVIMGRTPK
+1667 SNDVVIMGKTPK
-1679 VLQDIGF
+1679 ILQDIGL

-1707 AKNEGRY
+1707 AKSEGRY
-1714 KKNTNYHDL
+1714 KKNTNYHNL

-1729 QIYNK
+1729 KIYEK
-1734 ISDPLMVIAHPDFT
+1734 ISNPLMIIAHPDFT
-1748 NKESRDS
+1748 NKASRDS
-1755 THKVIALVDLSVNN
+1755 THKVIVLVDLSVNN

-1775 IVVDFESRY
+1775 IAVDFEGIY

-1796 YFNKNNIHDL
+1796 YFNKNNINDL

-1813 ENNNQVG
+1813 ENDNKIG

-1834 QKGYQLPSVLNNLSS
+1834 HAGYQLPRILNNLSS

-1856 DSNVNKKINKITQSK
+1856 DSNVNKKINKITQSQ
-1871 QFVRWFGDWQNS
+1871 QFVRWFGDWQNK
-1883 PKSAS
+1883 PKTAS

-1930 MKPTSDNIGL
+1930 MKPTNSNIGL

-1949 ANIRNPL
+1949 ANIRNPFIA
-1956 TVNNRAELV
+1956 NSRKELV
-1965 RFYEQNIDGYKEAR
+1965 DFYIKNIDGYSDAKNEVKR
-1979 DYISSIDSE
+1979 IDSE
-1988 YKQKYEQA
+1988 YKQKFQDEMKRENQ
-1996 EAEEDAEYSKL
+1996 EYQKL
-2007 WTAREQG
+2007 WVARKNGE
-2014 KITEDEYQKA
+2014 ISEEEYQKA
-2024 IESNALDELEEEW
+2024 VSRDALDDLLEEW
-2037 HNKVNEASKEA
+2037 HNKVNEASKKA
-2048 KSLIDDYFRNSNYD
+2048 KSLIDDYFRSSNYD

-2093 NIGTFDGKNPDI
+2093 NIGTFDGKN
-2105 RYSIDDTKQ
+2105 
-2114 EEVDFRKALTREEW
+2114 
-2128 ASFYSSLNKY
+2128 
-2138 NQRDNLKISK
+2138 
-2148 NGILI
+2148 
-2153 PDEHNTQDYKLVYY
+2153 
-2167 NGNYQS
+2167 
-2173 PKVLAVYKLKNFDYT
+2173 
-2188 IHDNQMDFEELL
+2188 
-2200 NELRRSDENDKYAK
+2200 
-2214 AILANNT
+2214 
-2221 KVFGTVFERYGGH
+2221 
-2234 GWVTIDNTRE
+2234 
-2244 SVSDRRNIKET
+2244 
-2255 ADGAGTYENSER
+2255 
-2267 EVSGGLS
+2267 
-2274 EDKISDIRYAI
+2274 SDIRYAV
-2285 DDTLNDWLDDL
+2285 DDTINDWLDDEST
-2296 PEGIDYE
+2296 PQGIDYE
-2303 KVVEK
+2303 KAVEK
-2308 NPVVAVAKIYN
+2308 NPVIAVAKIYK
-2319 SASKTAES
+2319 SAAQTAKS
-2327 GLRQSQNV
+2327 GLAQGKNV
-2335 RLEEKDYLRIADK
+2335 KLDEKEYLRIAGS
-2348 IMDKYGIKGKY
+2348 IMQTYGIKGKY
-2359 NPNYKQELAE
+2359 NPNYKKELAS
-2369 QLTGFI
+2369 QLKNFVDS
-2375 EHIGEKGSNFTDV
+2375 IGKKDANFTDL

-2397 GGILLSGEYDTTLM
+2397 GGILLSGEFDKTLM
-2411 KDEREFV
+2411 REEREFV
-2418 LDLIHDKTL
+2418 LDMLQGKVLLIK
-2427 FIRPRDI
+2427 PRDV

-2453 KTNVAIKTKE
+2453 KTYVAVKNKE
-2463 SGRGYYIEDVIA
+2463 SGKGYYIEDVITHI
-2475 LVEEYYPYLLDEN
+2475 EENYPYLLNEN
-2488 ADGDMGYLWLENLV
+2488 ADGDMGYLWLEDLV

-2509 YKNPYFDG
+2509 YKNPYFEG

-2523 TPETATVQMAFD
+2523 TPETAAIQMAFE
-2535 CTTEIIN
+2535 CASKIIN
-2542 QKTSRFKADKRADK
+2542 AKTEKLKADTKADK
-2556 KLIRKLETSQ
+2556 KLIKEFETSQ
-2566 KEAVKLATELAATK
+2566 KEAINIATEIAEAK

-2591 KERNTELWKTNSELR
+2591 KERNTELWKRNAKLSQE
-2606 QQKNEEHRK
+2606 KKEEHRK
-2615 RVEHARQMFR
+2615 RVEHSRELFSR
-2625 KNIKEKQKTREQRNK
+2625 LNKEKSKVRVEKNK
-2640 NAELRKQNEAYR
+2640 NAYRNKIIEAQK
-2652 AIVASNY
+2652 AIIASHY
-2659 RTIREEYNEGR
+2659 KTIREEYNEGR
-2670 NKTLYIQ
+2670 NKTEYLH

-2682 CDRLTKRLDGKARNN
+2682 CDRLTKRLDGKAKNN
-2697 EYIPDSLKGPI
+2697 EYIPDNLKGPI
-2708 VDVLRCFTAKNAK
+2708 IDVLSCFNVKDAKNA
-2721 GDTPAVFGEWNRIKE
+2721 TPGYFGEWNRIKE
-2736 VGDRVADLER
+2736 VGERVDELAKEYNNMKPEPTPSTDLE
-2746 EYAKLNSGKNP
+2746 KNLEKKEKEKP
-2757 KLDNQPASFF
+2757 QNTFI
-2767 DITSIHYKADVME
+2767 DIESISYKEPVNK
-2780 RLSELS
+2780 
-2786 QKLKGRNIY
+2786 QLKNLAEMLEGQNIY
-2795 TLTSDE
+2795 TLTSHE
-2801 LYAIYD
+2801 LSAIYD
-2807 TMQELE
+2807 TMKMLD
-2813 ESLKDAVQI
+2813 ESLRDAVQI
-2822 IVDGKKQ
+2822 IVDGRKQ
-2829 NFMALANTAI
+2829 NFKELANEAMQ
-2839 EEVKNNKSITDYSKM
+2839 EVKNNKARVDYSKM
-2854 RNVVAAPFKQLG
+2854 KNVLAAPAKQLG
-2866 KSYITTHLDPVRYG
+2866 KSFVATHLDPVRYG
-2880 RMLSNYNDD
+2880 RMLSNYHDD
-2889 SIIYKMFSDLHKGE
+2889 SIIYKLFSGLHEGE
-2903 NHAIALQHEA
+2903 NKAITIQQKA

-2919 VTIKY
+2919 VTLKYEKEIKG
-2924 SDEVKKIQN
+2924 IQN

-2953 QGVLLAIYLTDR
+2953 KGVLLAIYLTDR

-2974 GGTDVSYGNKAK
+2974 GGTEETYANEAG
-2986 HFTVLPNF
+2986 HYTVLPNL
-2994 ELDNMKLKRTAK
+2994 ELSNKKLKRTAN
-3006 EHPNKVR
+3006 ENSHKVR
-3013 FTASDLQNIESYV
+3013 FNVESLKRIEKYVQND
-3026 EKNKVLMELASA
+3026 KVLMELATA

-3060 MKIATVKNYYPL
+3060 MKIATVKDYYPL
-3072 QVYGD
+3072 KVD
-3077 AGKYEKVLETES
+3077 PNAGKYEKNLKTEFH
-3089 YDTRL
+3089 DTRL
-3094 KSRGFTKKREW
+3094 KSRGFTKQRQW
-3105 SSTPIVIEDALR
+3105 SATPIVIDDTLR
-3117 KYVKQVRE
+3117 NFVKQVKS
-3125 VSEYCGM
+3125 VSEYCGLL
-3132 VIPIE
+3132 IPIE
-3137 NFKKVYNYSDGTQ
+3137 NFKKVYNYSDGSA
-3150 TLHSTIKDRYGVTA
+3150 TLHSTIKERYGVSA

-3178 ADTIDNTFLDKI
+3178 ADTIDNTFLDTI
-3190 QSNFMGMKIAFN
+3190 QSNYMGMKIAFN

-3233 RNKVDFDLYDKYTSY
+3233 RNKVDVDLYDKYTSY

-3257 TVVGELSREMSLVN
+3257 TVIGELSKEMSLTSKGMGFLDIVS
-3271 KWQDT
+3271 
-3276 FDFVGKMDNR
+3276 KMDNR
-3286 VVASLLYAAELHVE
+3286 VVSSLLYAAELHVE

-3388 TKKAAVLKFVSCCS
+3388 AKKAAVLKFVSCCS
-3402 GAISAN
+3402 GAFCSHLLNGFLSTLAF
-3408 LLLGALSLLSS
+3408 LLL
-3419 ICLYHRWD
+3419 YHHWD
-3427 DLFDDEGNISAKNIG
+3427 DVCDDEGNISAKNIG
-3442 FSYINEVLNGIFGS
+3442 LSYINEVLNGIFGS

-3461 YLYSAVSSVI
+3461 YLYDAVSSAI
-3471 DIGKTYYGLQVMN
+3471 DKDKTFYGLQVMS
-3484 VDSINDMVNDLISG
+3484 VDSINDMIQNITSG
-3498 KALDALKTLLDCL
+3498 KYWEFVKVFFDCV
-3511 GIPGTNFARFG
+3511 GVPVTNAARLIT
-3522 SSIYAYYND
+3522 SAMAYSKDLTN
-3531 VAKGSGRI
+3531 GRI
-3539 ITDSKGNVVTDYLH
+3539 ITDNKGNVNTDYLH

-3559 KKDGNSSRAEHYE
+3559 KKSGNDTRAEHYE

-3590 TDYIKSKIV
+3590 TDYIKNKIV

-3678 EFVINKINESKSYD
+3678 EFVINKINESKSDD

-3705 ENELVMYSYS
+3705 ENELVMYRYS

-3768 TGNDRQRTRELVT
+3768 TGNDRKRTRELVT

>member
-89 IVENQIKSI
+89 IVENQIESI

-105 EYYTQKY
+105 EYYTQ
-112 KDTPK
+112 
-117 TYEGYMNHAAYVG
+117 
-130 DDEKR
+130 
-135 WLEEQAAQY
+135 
-144 ATADDLKKKYN
+144 
-155 ENNAEMVYLSK
+155 
-166 AQDNLLNKMKE
+166 
-177 VDEGGIEYGKYA
+177 
-189 NKYGKLQIQRDE
+189 
-201 IALEQKTL
+201 
-209 PYKISEQARITAI
+209 
-222 NERNKYYSEKYK
+222 KYK

-265 ATPEDYK
+265 ATAEDYK
-272 KEADKASADYN
+272 KEADKAKADYN
-283 YLNSIKADVQGNGGV
+283 YYKNLYVKNTEKTIDALAIQKQAGFLDSGAKIEKRMNEAQD
-298 ASNKLED
+298 
-305 LISEANTNYN
+305 SERIAESKGKEKYYEE
-315 KYKSSARKKEY
+315 KYKDTPKTYEGYMKHAPYVSEEERQWLESQADEFATSEDYKKEIEKAKAEHAYLYNIYKENESNGTTASKSDAKVEDSIISKLNEISKYESKLRKKEY

-359 DNGEAVRIDL
+359 DNDEAVRIDL

-394 YDPKALYTYYD
+394 YDPKELYTYYD

-447 FKYIGAGIAEGV
+447 FKYIGAGIAEEV

-640 TKEEATAKCAENFG
+640 TKDEATAKCAENFG

-665 VSGGVLGGTVSGI
+665 VSGAVLGGTVSGI

-714 EQAKNSSNEKAENI
+714 EQAKNSGSEKAVSI

-773 DGVAANEENIN
+773 DGVTANEENIN
-784 TISKEEITEHIKYN
+784 TVSKEEITEHIKYN

-854 LPEYQSLIN
+854 LPEYQSLMN

-882 YVNYKG
+882 YVNFKG
-888 KESNINNYIDTFT
+888 KESDINNYIDTFT

-972 SAEETVNLNEGTR
+972 SAEDTVNLDEGTR

-1043 ESPKDYRL
+1043 ESLKDYRL

-1080 RLTTNEDCIEE
+1080 RLTKNEDCIEE

-1161 AEMFSDA
+1161 AEMFSNA

-1186 NTGKGVENVKY
+1186 NTDKGVESVKY

-1203 AEKYD
+1203 AEIYD

-1222 STSRVLRKLGVN
+1222 TTSTVLHKLGVN
-1234 NKDITWDSSKII
+1234 NKTIYWDATKIK

-1306 DRGGKNLNVIKVAS
+1306 EKGGKNLNVIKVAS
-1320 AYGKEKNL
+1320 AYGKDVDL
-1328 QNFINKSKIL
+1328 QGFINKSKIL

-1343 KKRTHMW
+1343 KERTHNW
-1350 LRVNRLQ
+1350 LTVNRLK
-1357 LPLLSSSTYGFFN
+1357 LPLPSTKYGFFN
-1370 NSISQNSKNVNTK
+1370 NSISQNSKNVNTKNDESSNDIKYSIGYTTDNNPVVVINDDILKGVKKSDWVKTVKNTISDKFSNGIPIKGRFIKVNRITRNEYTNSKYSKNKKNYDTVIYKDKFKTANNLDEIIIASTNYVNEDLKHTRKDSFKEFARGDVLIRVGSNDYSAKVIVGFTKGNEMVLYDIINFVPEKLDIKKIDTQYRPTTENVESDRTSVSITNSISENRNNVNTK

-1435 GKWRFEIDNSELEFK
+1435 GKWRFEIDNSELKFK

-1562 HEIQHAIQRI
+1562 HEIQHAIQGI
-1572 EDFANGSNLEYWKN
+1572 ENFANGSNLEYWKN

-1640 PVYSA
+1640 AGYLTDKDFTKYDNLETLDDKEIKVYNKRGWAYGLFNREDMKLLNEKFSELDRRLNSRTDNMLA
-1645 DENIMQNDFEEK
+1645 DGTRIVE
-1657 VDQIENNTYN
+1657 VNNKIVSIGGTYN
-1667 SNDVVIMGRTPK
+1667 DPE
-1679 VLQDIGF
+1679 
-1686 NSLPV
+1686 
-1691 AMTKNH
+1691 
-1697 IYSVAVSEAR
+1697 IYSVLLINAENETYAEYIKGDVFDEIKCRKCNNVGMLEEIFRTVEFVQGKEDAR
-1707 AKNEGRY
+1707 FYNSFDYRY
-1714 KKNTNYHDL
+1714 KKGRRDSGERATL
-1723 GFNTVK
+1723 PG
-1729 QIYNK
+1729 
-1734 ISDPLMVIAHPDFT
+1734 DFSRYGY
-1748 NKESRDS
+1748 NKES
-1755 THKVIALVDLSVNN
+1755 
-1769 KQVIAP
+1769 
-1775 IVVDFESRY
+1775 
-1784 NKKIIDVNLVAT
+1784 
-1796 YFNKNNIHDL
+1796 NIR
-1806 IKEAIAL
+1806 
-1813 ENNNQVG
+1813 G
-1820 FYYLDKKRTQSIIK
+1820 
-1834 QKGYQLPSVLNNLSS
+1834 
-1849 NIIIRKI
+1849 
-1856 DSNVNKKINKITQSK
+1856 
-1871 QFVRWFGDWQNS
+1871 
-1883 PKSAS
+1883 
-1888 KVVDGNGEPLVVYHQ
+1888 
-1903 TGNDFTVFDTKHTG
+1903 
-1917 AGEFDSEMPTGIF
+1917 
-1930 MKPTSDNIGL
+1930 TSD
-1940 SGNKQMALY
+1940 
-1949 ANIRNPL
+1949 ANAKGE
-1956 TVNNRAELV
+1956 V
-1965 RFYEQNIDGYKEAR
+1965 
-1979 DYISSIDSE
+1979 SE
-1988 YKQKYEQA
+1988 VQ
-1996 EAEEDAEYSKL
+1996 
-2007 WTAREQG
+2007 
-2014 KITEDEYQKA
+2014 
-2024 IESNALDELEEEW
+2024 LDEDTSDI
-2037 HNKVNEASKEA
+2037 K
-2048 KSLIDDYFRNSNYD
+2048 Y
-2062 GVIVNNDVGSFGRST
+2062 
-2077 KTYIAF
+2077 
-2083 ENTQVKSATD
+2083 ATD
-2093 NIGTFDGKNPDI
+2093 
-2105 RYSIDDTKQ
+2105 DT
-2114 EEVDFRKALTREEW
+2114 
-2128 ASFYSSLNKY
+2128 
-2138 NQRDNLKISK
+2138 I
-2148 NGILI
+2148 
-2153 PDEHNTQDYKLVYY
+2153 
-2167 NGNYQS
+2167 
-2173 PKVLAVYKLKNFDYT
+2173 
-2188 IHDNQMDFEELL
+2188 
-2200 NELRRSDENDKYAK
+2200 
-2214 AILANNT
+2214 
-2221 KVFGTVFERYGGH
+2221 
-2234 GWVTIDNTRE
+2234 
-2244 SVSDRRNIKET
+2244 
-2255 ADGAGTYENSER
+2255 
-2267 EVSGGLS
+2267 
-2274 EDKISDIRYAI
+2274 
-2285 DDTLNDWLDDL
+2285 NDWLDDEST
-2296 PEGIDYE
+2296 PQGIDYE
-2303 KVVEK
+2303 KAVEK
-2308 NPVVAVAKIYN
+2308 NPVIAVAKIYK
-2319 SASKTAES
+2319 SAAQTAKS
-2327 GLRQSQNV
+2327 GLAQGKNV
-2335 RLEEKDYLRIADK
+2335 KLDEKEYLRIAGS
-2348 IMDKYGIKGKY
+2348 IMQTYGIKGKY
-2359 NPNYKQELAE
+2359 NPNYKKELAS
-2369 QLTGFI
+2369 QLKNFVDS
-2375 EHIGEKGSNFTDV
+2375 IGKKDANFTDL
-2388 FEELVNDCK
+2388 FEEFVNDCK
-2397 GGILLSGEYDTTLM
+2397 GGILLSGGFDKTLM
-2411 KDEREFV
+2411 REEREFV

-2453 KTNVAIKTKE
+2453 KTYVAVKNKE
-2463 SGRGYYIEDVIA
+2463 SGKGYYIEDVITHI
-2475 LVEEYYPYLLDEN
+2475 EENYPYLLNEN
-2488 ADGDMGYLWLENLV
+2488 ADGDMGYLWLEDLV

-2509 YKNPYFDG
+2509 YKNPYFEG

-2523 TPETATVQMAFD
+2523 TPETAAIQMAFE
-2535 CTTEIIN
+2535 CASKIIN
-2542 QKTSRFKADKRADK
+2542 AKTEKLKADTKADK
-2556 KLIRKLETSQ
+2556 KLIKEFETSQ
-2566 KEAVKLATELAATK
+2566 KEAINIATEIAEAK

-2591 KERNTELWKTNSELR
+2591 KERNIKLWKRNAKLSQE
-2606 QQKNEEHRK
+2606 KKEEHRK
-2615 RVEHARQMFR
+2615 RVEHSRELFSR
-2625 KNIKEKQKTREQRNK
+2625 LNKEKSKVRVEKNK
-2640 NAELRKQNEAYR
+2640 NAYSNKIIEAQK
-2652 AIVASNY
+2652 AIIASHY
-2659 RTIREEYNEGR
+2659 KTIREEYNEGR
-2670 NKTLYIQ
+2670 NKTEYLH

-2682 CDRLTKRLDGKARNN
+2682 CDRLTKRLDGKAKNN
-2697 EYIPDSLKGPI
+2697 EYIPDNLKGPI
-2708 VDVLRCFTAKNAK
+2708 IDVLSCFTVKDAKNA
-2721 GDTPAVFGEWNRIKE
+2721 TPGYFGEWNRIKE
-2736 VGDRVADLER
+2736 VGESVAELAKEYNKMKPEPTPSTDLEKK
-2746 EYAKLNSGKNP
+2746 EKEKPQNTFIDLE
-2757 KLDNQPASFF
+2757 
-2767 DITSIHYKADVME
+2767 SISYKEPVNKQLENLAEMLE
-2780 RLSELS
+2780 G
-2786 QKLKGRNIY
+2786 QNIY
-2795 TLTSDE
+2795 TLTSHE
-2801 LYAIYD
+2801 LSAIYD
-2807 TMQELE
+2807 TMKMLD

-2822 IVDGKKQ
+2822 IVDGRKQ
-2829 NFMALANTAI
+2829 NFKELANEAMQ
-2839 EEVKNNKSITDYSKM
+2839 EVKNNKSITDYSKM

-2880 RMLSNYNDD
+2880 RMLSNYHDD

-2974 GGTDVSYGNKAK
+2974 GGTDESYGNKAK

-3105 SSTPIVIEDALR
+3105 SSTPIVIDDALR
-3117 KYVKQVRE
+3117 KYVKQVKE

-3178 ADTIDNTFLDKI
+3178 ADTIDNTFLDTI
-3190 QSNFMGMKIAFN
+3190 QSNYMGMKIAFN

-3233 RNKVDFDLYDKYTSY
+3233 RNKVDVDLYDKYTSY

-3257 TVVGELSREMSLVN
+3257 TVIGELSKEMSLTSKGMGFLDIVS
-3271 KWQDT
+3271 
-3276 FDFVGKMDNR
+3276 KMDNR
-3286 VVASLLYAAELHVE
+3286 VVSSLLYAAELHVE

-3388 TKKAAVLKFVSCCS
+3388 AKKAAVLKFVSCCS
-3402 GAISAN
+3402 GAFCSHLLNGFLSTLAF
-3408 LLLGALSLLSS
+3408 LLL
-3419 ICLYHRWD
+3419 YHHWD
-3427 DLFDDEGNISAKNIG
+3427 DVCDDEGNISAKNIG

-3461 YLYSAVSSVI
+3461 YLYDAVSSAI
-3471 DIGKTYYGLQVMN
+3471 DKDKTFYGLQVMS
-3484 VDSINDMVNDLISG
+3484 VDSINDMIQNITSG
-3498 KALDALKTLLDCL
+3498 KYWEFVKVFFDCV
-3511 GIPGTNFARFG
+3511 GVPVTNAARLIT
-3522 SSIYAYYND
+3522 SAMAYSKDLTN
-3531 VAKGSGRI
+3531 GRI
-3539 ITDSKGNVVTDYLH
+3539 ITDNKGNVNTDYLH

-3559 KKDGNSSRAEHYE
+3559 KKSGNDTRAEHYE

-3658 EDNEDRKQE
+3658 EGEDERKQE
-3667 LIDNGFNEKGA
+3667 LMDNGFNENGA
-3678 EFVINKINESKSYD
+3678 EFVINKINESKSDD

-3705 ENELVMYSYS
+3705 ENELVMYRYS

-3742 TKQEIKSAMRS
+3742 TKKEIKSAMRS